1 MAGFISKDTID
12 AIHNTV
18 DIVSVIGEYTKL
30 TKRGAIDWWG
40 CCPFHSEKT
49 PSFRVDAEKK
59 MYYCFGCH
67 AGGDVVKF
75 VMEMEKLSYPEALTQ
90 LAQQSGIPIRYE
102 DGVKPDLIKQDNTI
116 EKYIELYE
124 RTASMFHYLL
134 METDSGKKALEYIK
148 KRGLTEETLKKF
160 KLGYAPADRKWL
172 KQFLLKKNFSE
183 AFLRQS
189 GLFSQKYPDYAF
201 FSDRLMFPIFNRKGQ
216 VVAFGGRVIPPADES
231 QRKYLN
237 SGELPQFKKRETLFG
252 FNFAKDSI
260 RKNKKIIF
268 CEGNMDVIA
277 YHQCGLDFAVATLGT
292 ALTEDHIKMIQ
303 GFVADGFVLLS
314 FDSDGAGQAATWKA
328 INLCRQHSLTVKI
341 ISLQGGKDP
350 AEIMLKYGKENLTN
364 QVNNAKLDVD
374 YLLNIL
380 GKKYPVDTPEGKT
393 KASLEFFSYVDSL
406 QSDIQKESSLDQL
419 SQTFNLKPEAVK
431 RDFLNRKQAQERI
444 SIRQNNNQTEEQTQL
459 NLNAELRGLIA
470 VTADV
475 NQFEKIRSNLVETD
489 FLNPDAR
496 RLFRVLEDCFNAKT
510 FSIPDI
516 LTRCDNKALA
526 QVITNEISSGVYQ
539 KDNIAAIVDD
549 TIRFIQKN
557 KIDEQRE
564 VLIKRIREYVVVTE
578 DDKKQLDNLL
588 IQKLELDKKAQSLL
602 K

>member
-18 DIVSVIGEYTKL
+18 DIVSVIGEYSKL

-102 DGVKPDLIKQDNTI
+102 DGVKPDLIKQDNKI
-116 EKYIELYE
+116 EQYIELYE

-148 KRGLTEETLKKF
+148 KRGLTDETLKKF

-183 AFLRQS
+183 DFLRQS

-260 RKNKKIIF
+260 RTNKKIIF

-328 INLCRQHSLTVKI
+328 IKLCREHSLTVKI

-393 KASLEFFSYVDSL
+393 RASLEFFSYVDSL

-470 VTADV
+470 VTADI

-496 RLFRVLEDCFNAKT
+496 RLFRVLEDCFNSKT

-516 LTRCDNKALA
+516 LTRCDNKALS

-539 KDNIAAIVDD
+539 KDNIDTIVND

-564 VLIKRIREYVVVTE
+564 ILIKRIRDYVVVTE

>member
-148 KRGLTEETLKKF
+148 KRGLTDETLKKF

-475 NQFEKIRSNLVETD
+475 NQFEKIRSNLVEND

-539 KDNIAAIVDD
+539 KDNVAAIVDD